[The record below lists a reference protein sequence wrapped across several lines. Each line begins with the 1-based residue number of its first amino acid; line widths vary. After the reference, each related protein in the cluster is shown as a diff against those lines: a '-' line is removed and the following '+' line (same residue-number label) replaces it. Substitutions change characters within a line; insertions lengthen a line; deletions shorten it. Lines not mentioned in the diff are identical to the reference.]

1 MRLLITGAK
10 GQLGSDLMLEC
21 KKRDID
27 VIGVDVDDMDITNK
41 KEVDRVMRLLHE
53 RDGFNAV
60 IHCAA
65 HTAVDRAEDEPE
77 LVRAINATGTQNV
90 ADMCKE
96 LNVPMM
102 YISTDYVFDGEGK
115 DPWQPDNLD
124 RRPLNVYGQ
133 MKYEGELAVEN
144 TVRDYFIVRISWVFG
159 VRGNNFIK
167 TMIRLGKEKGK
178 VSVVDDQVGSPTY
191 TPDLARL
198 LVDMILT
205 DKFGRYHA
213 TNEGYCS
220 WYEFAKEIF
229 KAAGMKDV
237 QVSPCDSG
245 AFPVKAKRPHN
256 SRMDKSKLDANGFKR
271 LPDWQDAVKRYL
283 ATPEM
288 RAYINSFE

>member
-10 GQLGSDLMLEC
+10 GQLGSDLMNEC
-21 KKRDID
+21 KARDID
-27 VIGVDVDDMDITNK
+27 AIGVDVDDMDITDAR
-41 KEVDRVMRLLHE
+41 EVDRVMDILHD
-53 RDGFNAV
+53 RDHFDAV

-65 HTAVDRAEDEPE
+65 HTAVDKAEDEPQ
-77 LVRAINATGTQNV
+77 LVRAINAVGTQNV
-90 ADMCKE
+90 AEKCRQFG
-96 LNVPMM
+96 VPMM
-102 YISTDYVFDGEGK
+102 YISTDYVFDGEGTE
-115 DPWQPDNLD
+115 PWQPDDLN
-124 RRPLNVYGQ
+124 RKPLNAYGQ
-133 MKYEGELAVEN
+133 MKYEGELAVES
-144 TVRDYFIVRISWVFG
+144 TVPHYFIVRISWVFG
-159 VRGNNFIK
+159 ARGNNFVK
-167 TMIRLGKEKGK
+167 TMIRLGKERGK
-178 VSVVDDQVGSPTY
+178 VTVVDDQIGSPTY

-198 LVDMILT
+198 LIDMIQT

-220 WYEFAKEIF
+220 WFEFAQEIF
-229 KAAGMKDV
+229 RAAGMKSV
-237 QVSPCDSG
+237 AVTPCDST